1 MNLSGCVLWLN
12 QSLYIKRHNALMMDR
27 ERAFVVCLMAALI
40 TLTVVIAGCTS
51 SVTSNNTS
59 TVSTQMSENVTMT
72 TTTNATNVTHG
83 EPITAVQGQNF
94 TITLRSNPSTGYHW
108 EPHYDSAA
116 LSLTGSVFLSDP
128 NPNNLVGVP
137 GSQVFTFQGL
147 AKGTTTITFDN
158 VSPSKAITEQTVY
171 VVTVT

>member
-1 MNLSGCVLWLN
+1 
-12 QSLYIKRHNALMMDR
+12 MMDR
-27 ERAFVVCLMAALI
+27 ERAFAVCLMAALL
-40 TLTVVIAGCTS
+40 TLTVVMAGCTS

-59 TVSTQMSENVTMT
+59 TVSTQTSENVSMT
-72 TTTNATNVTHG
+72 TTTNATNETHR

-108 EPHYDSAA
+108 EPQFDSTA
-116 LSLTGSVFLSDP
+116 LSLTDSVFVSDP
-128 NPNNLVGVP
+128 NPHNLVGVP

-147 AKGTTTITFDN
+147 AKGTTTITFN
-158 VSPSKAITEQTVY
+158 NISPAQSVTEQAIY

>member
-1 MNLSGCVLWLN
+1 
-12 QSLYIKRHNALMMDR
+12 MDK
-27 ERAFVVCLMAALI
+27 ERAFVVYVMIALL
-40 TLTVVIAGCTS
+40 TLTIVIAGCTS

-59 TVSTQMSENVTMT
+59 TFSTQKSVNVTMT
-72 TTTNATNVTHG
+72 TTTNATNETHR

-108 EPHYDSAA
+108 EPQFDSTA
-116 LSLTGSVFLSDP
+116 LSLTDSVFVSDP
-128 NPNNLVGVP
+128 NPHNLVGVP

-147 AKGTTTITFDN
+147 AKGTTTITFN
-158 VSPSKAITEQTVY
+158 NISPAQSVTEQAIY